1 MPKRGET
8 VVVALRLDHEIA
20 KLVKSHKPQ
29 AEYVEKAIRFY
40 EETKDH
46 SIAFKT
52 MQDLRLQL
60 ARCQTAL
67 KARDMG
73 LGERRPEEP
82 AEEDTESGY
91 DWYGRKVKDSDFA
104 IDRSGKKVKIEYP
117 AIVKEMMAREEKE
130 QRIKDAQIGRAL
142 EAKRKREG

>member
-1 MPKRGET
+1 MPKGKGT
-8 VVVALRLDHEIA
+8 VVVALRLDPKIA
-20 KLVKSHKPQ
+20 KMVKSHKPQ

-52 MQDLRLQL
+52 IQDLQLQVARLK
-60 ARCQTAL
+60 TAL
-67 KARDMG
+67 QAKEMELSKKENA
-73 LGERRPEEP
+73 EP
-82 AEEDTESGY
+82 AEDDSEVGY
-91 DWYGRKVKDSDFA
+91 NWYGRKVKDSDFA

-117 AIVKEMMAREEKE
+117 AIVKEMMAGEEKE